1 MEGTTRVTVQE
12 AARLLGISEGAVRA
26 RIHRGTLETAREG
39 GTVYVRID
47 ADDTSKERSK
57 ERTEQTELVQ
67 ALREHNTTLERQ
79 LNAEREASAEL
90 RRIIAALT
98 QRIPEIEPPRNPV
111 EHLEDEEALREEAEM
126 EARDAETR
134 HSGHFQRY
142 GAPRRETLSE
152 PPGAR
157 EMVADEQ
164 QGRGP
169 IPDAPGAQEGAERPW
184 WRRVFGG

>member
-26 RIHRGTLETAREG
+26 RIHRRTLETAREG

-47 ADDTSKERSK
+47 ADDTSKER
-57 ERTEQTELVQ
+57 TDQTELVQ

-98 QRIPEIEPPRNPV
+98 QRIPEIEAPASPEAARMPQ
-111 EHLEDEEALREEAEM
+111 ERPEE
-126 EARDAETR
+126 
-134 HSGHFQRY
+134 
-142 GAPRRETLSE
+142 
-152 PPGAR
+152 PGATETPGSAHAGSER
-157 EMVADEQ
+157 PPDTSERPV
-164 QGRGP
+164 RGGL
-169 IPDAPGAQEGAERPW
+169 IRPW
-184 WRRVFGG
+184 WRRMFSG

>member
-47 ADDTSKERSK
+47 ADDTSK

-111 EHLEDEEALREEAEM
+111 EHLEGEEALREEAEM

-142 GAPRRETLSE
+142 GAPRRETSSE
-152 PPGAR
+152 PPGAP
-157 EMVADEQ
+157 EMAADEQ

-169 IPDAPGAQEGAERPW
+169 LPDATSAQEGAERVSW

>member
-47 ADDTSKERSK
+47 ADDTSKER
-57 ERTEQTELVQ
+57 TEQTELVQ

-98 QRIPEIEPPRNPV
+98 QRIPELEPPRTQKSPESPTEATEQPGRV
-111 EHLEDEEALREEAEM
+111 EP
-126 EARDAETR
+126 
-134 HSGHFQRY
+134 Q
-142 GAPRRETLSE
+142 
-152 PPGAR
+152 
-157 EMVADEQ
+157 VQ
-164 QGRGP
+164 V
-169 IPDAPGAQEGAERPW
+169 EGTQDPAKRPW
-184 WRRVFGG
+184 WRRWFE

>member
-1 MEGTTRVTVQE
+1 MESTNRVTVQE

-47 ADDTSKERSK
+47 GEDTSK

-98 QRIPEIEPPRNPV
+98 QRIPELEAPKQESPEAPIDATEQPGRV
-111 EHLEDEEALREEAEM
+111 EDQAVIRSPQ
-126 EARDAETR
+126 T
-134 HSGHFQRY
+134 S
-142 GAPRRETLSE
+142 SE
-152 PPGAR
+152 R
-157 EMVADEQ
+157 V
-164 QGRGP
+164 
-169 IPDAPGAQEGAERPW
+169 PW
-184 WRRVFGG
+184 WRRFFGGHEG